1 MTQSL
6 SRHVSRLT
14 VGLASLLLM
23 SAATFGSALAQT
35 TVDAVS
41 PAETISTT
49 NTLVSVP
56 VTITRTSSTPVLGF
70 SIDFTVSPELTLPS
84 GTGSISIG
92 GFLSADGGATNFQVI
107 DHGGG
112 NYTADGVT
120 LGLPCGSSA
129 LTGTLFSVTAGSATA
144 SGSGTVTITGVTLRD
159 CSNAPLA
166 ASIGTSATVNIDNTL
181 PAVAVTAPNSG
192 EFWVVGSTHDITW
205 TATDAAGIDAAGI
218 DLEYS
223 TDNGGAWTSIA
234 TSLANSG
241 THAWVVPND
250 PSTTALVRATARDVN
265 GNSAQDASDAVFTI
279 GYYVITVTQGTNG
292 VIAPTG
298 PVNVVYDGTQAFTIT
313 PDPGYH
319 TTDVLVDGGSVGVVP
334 GYTFNN
340 VVADHTI
347 TATFAQN
354 ELSIDDVSVN
364 ESAGTATFTVSLN
377 APVPTGQTVT
387 VDHATSDGTA
397 AAPGDYTAITTT
409 TLTFLPGEITK
420 PVSVTILD
428 DLLDEA
434 DETFTVDLSNASNAT
449 IATGTGTGTITND
462 DAAPSLSV
470 DDVSVTEGDAG
481 TVNATFTVTLS
492 APSGQTIT
500 VDYATNDGTATA
512 PGDYAAITTTPLTF
526 LPGETTKPVAVV
538 VNGDVTNETDET
550 FTVDL
555 SNAANATIAD
565 AQGVGTILNDDPVP
579 TLSVDDVAVGEAAG
593 TAAFTVTLSAPSGQ
607 TVTVDYAT
615 ADGTA
620 NAPGDYTA
628 IPATTLTFLPG
639 ETGKPVSVTI
649 VDDLLDE
656 ADETFTVDLSNASNA
671 TIATGT
677 GTGTGTITDDDAAPS
692 LSVDDVSVTEGDAG
706 TVNATFTVTLSAP
719 SGQTVTVDHATANGT
734 AVAPGDY
741 TAIATTPL
749 TFLPGET
756 TKPVVVVV
764 NGDVTSEADETFTL
778 NLTNAV
784 NATIATGTGTGT
796 IFNDDAL
803 GDLAAAQQTTGNDA
817 DGSTRIALTFTAPAG
832 VAAVEVYRAGYGAYP
847 EYDDDGGVAPPAPG
861 AHPPS
866 GPWTLTGVTAT
877 GQTDEPAAR
886 DFYYY
891 VAYTQ
896 NGGGAWSPPSNVTTG
911 SLNYHLGDVS
921 DGITTGQGDNL
932 VSTED
937 ISLLGSSY
945 GIALGALD
953 PVGYLD
959 VGPTTDLSVGARPTT
974 DNVINF
980 EDLVLFAINYGVAS
994 APQAALAPVTA
1005 TGRANALVLRAPEHV
1020 AAGGEIELE
1029 LTASGNGLVQAL
1041 SVGLSWD
1048 PAVVAPAGFTSG
1060 AMIDEQNGV
1069 VLSAK
1074 PGTLDA
1080 ALLGRGRA
1088 GLAGEG
1094 TIARMRFR
1102 VLADGDPKF
1111 AIAALDARDG
1121 SNQKVSMAASTG
1133 VIPRPAPL
1141 TTSLSG
1147 AIPNPSRRS
1156 ATIVFGL
1163 ARGGPTEVS
1172 LYSVDG
1178 RRVRVLA
1185 RGFREA
1191 GEYRMEW
1198 DGRDDGGRPLS
1209 PGAYFIRMVT
1219 PGAQFTRKLTFL
1231 R

>member
-449 IATGTGTGTITND
+449 IATGTGTGTITN
-462 DAAPSLSV
+462 
-470 DDVSVTEGDAG
+470 
-481 TVNATFTVTLS
+481 
-492 APSGQTIT
+492 
-500 VDYATNDGTATA
+500 
-512 PGDYAAITTTPLTF
+512 
-526 LPGETTKPVAVV
+526 
-538 VNGDVTNETDET
+538 
-550 FTVDL
+550 
-555 SNAANATIAD
+555 
-565 AQGVGTILNDDPVP
+565 
-579 TLSVDDVAVGEAAG
+579 
-593 TAAFTVTLSAPSGQ
+593 
-607 TVTVDYAT
+607 
-615 ADGTA
+615 
-620 NAPGDYTA
+620 
-628 IPATTLTFLPG
+628 
-639 ETGKPVSVTI
+639 
-649 VDDLLDE
+649 
-656 ADETFTVDLSNASNA
+656 
-671 TIATGT
+671 
-677 GTGTGTITDDDAAPS
+677 DDAAPS